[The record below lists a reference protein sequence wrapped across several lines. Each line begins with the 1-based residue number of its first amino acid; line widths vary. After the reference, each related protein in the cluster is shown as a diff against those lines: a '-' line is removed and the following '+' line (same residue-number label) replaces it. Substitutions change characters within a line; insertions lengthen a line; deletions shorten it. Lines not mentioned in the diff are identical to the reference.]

1 MLAEH
6 RVVVITGA
14 ARGLGRT
21 IAQAFLDDGCSV
33 ALGDRNWSGE
43 EAQAFRRELGACARA
58 LALDLDI
65 TSQAQID
72 DAFERIVSRFAR
84 IDVLIN
90 NAGMRQRDLFPLV
103 DAPRI
108 VDTEIDQWRQMFE
121 VNLFGTLRVIKR
133 FVRPMVEQRSGSIVN
148 ISTSSTDPQNQRPDI
163 RQQPYVAS
171 KAALNSLT
179 TYLAS
184 DLRASNVA
192 VNAVLPP
199 YMLTTGVKEQ
209 VLDQRTRLAQP
220 VPNPLRPEVLVP
232 LVRFLAAQRAD
243 NGVTGRVIL
252 ATEWNLLHGHGA
264 PQSWEAELEA

>member
-1 MLAEH
+1 MSEH
-6 RVVVITGA
+6 RVIVITGA

-21 IAQAFLDDGCSV
+21 LAQAFLDDGCSV
-33 ALGDRNWSGE
+33 AVGDRDWSGE
-43 EAQAFRRELGACARA
+43 DAQIFRRELGASGRA
-58 LALDLDI
+58 LALELDI

-72 DAFERIVSRFAR
+72 DAFERIVSRFGR

-90 NAGMRQRDLFPLV
+90 NAGMRQRDLFPLI
-103 DAPRI
+103 DAPKI
-108 VDTEIDQWRQMFE
+108 VDTEVDQWRRMFE
-121 VNLFGTLRVIKR
+121 VNLFGTLQVIKR
-133 FVRPMVEQRSGSIVN
+133 FAGPMIKQHRGSIIN
-148 ISTSSTDPQNQRPDI
+148 ISSSSTDPQNQRPDI

-199 YMLTTGVKEQ
+199 YMLTTGVREQ
-209 VLDQRTRLAQP
+209 VLDQRASLAQP

-232 LVRFLAAQRAD
+232 VVRFLAAQRAD
-243 NGVTGRVIL
+243 GGVSGRVIV
-252 ATEWNLLHGHGA
+252 ATEWNLLHGHGT
-264 PQSWEAELEA
+264 PRSWEAEVEE